1 MLMNPKLNDFFT
13 KMQNLP
19 LENVN
24 DDTYK
29 KNLGKTH
36 AAAHFLILS
45 QVLDIFLP
53 IIVETYKKELQE
65 MFDPH
70 PYIVGQIECAIEFQQ
85 LLNQ

>member
-1 MLMNPKLNDFFT
+1 MKYNAFFD
-13 KMQNLP
+13 KIQVLP
-19 LENVN
+19 LTNV
-24 DDTYK
+24 DDYTHK
-29 KNLGKTH
+29 KNLGKIH

-53 IIVETYKKELQE
+53 IIVEKYKLELQE
-65 MFDPH
+65 MYDPH